1 MRTPQTP
8 TNEVHTMTLDGVTRR
23 EFIKLALG
31 TTAGL
36 ACGLNPLESEASE
49 GDYDFQMPPDR
60 ELKQYLSQPV
70 DDTIGTPGVD
80 YIPVNDENYD
90 QIVKGSNKPVMVLFY
105 NDTNTEDGADPCRGL
120 AGLAK
125 VLNDTFQ
132 ADNVKEGY
140 AGDDILFC
148 AYKINNRKYV
158 NDSEFNH
165 VTGEYPI
172 EDTPALAF
180 YKHEDGNIKHL
191 HTLSSGFSDL
201 ETLKHNIEVYF
212 EDIPQ
217 YMLD

>member
-8 TNEVHTMTLDGVTRR
+8 PNEVHTMTLDGVTRR

-49 GDYDFQMPPDR
+49 AEYDFQMPPDR
-60 ELKQYLSQPV
+60 ELKKYLNQPV
-70 DDTIGTPGVD
+70 EDTIGTPGVD
-80 YIPVNDENYD
+80 YVPVKDENYD

-148 AYKINNRKYV
+148 AYKICDEKTVDYERGM
-158 NDSEFNH
+158 DLISR
-165 VTGEYPI
+165 YPI
-172 EDTPALAF
+172 EDTPALVF
-180 YKHEDGNIKHL
+180 YKHEDGEVKQIDTFNR
-191 HTLSSGFSDL
+191 GCSDL
-201 ETLKHNIEVYF
+201 ETLKHNIGIYV

>member
-1 MRTPQTP
+1 
-8 TNEVHTMTLDGVTRR
+8 MTLDGVTRR
-23 EFIKLALG
+23 EFIKMLG
-31 TTAGL
+31 MFTAGA

-80 YIPVNDENYD
+80 YVPVKDENYD

-105 NDTNTEDGADPCRGL
+105 NNEGEYSAGL

-132 ADNVKEGY
+132 DDNVKEGY
-140 AGDDILFC
+140 AGDDIFFC
-148 AYKINNRKYV
+148 AYKITDGVSNEPEDLYELQDK
-158 NDSEFNH
+158 
-165 VTGEYPI
+165 YPI
-172 EDTPALAF
+172 EKTPAIAF
-180 YKHEDGNIKHL
+180 YAINNNKVDCIGSYDGGIIEL
-191 HTLSSGFSDL
+191 DV
-201 ETLKHNIEVYF
+201 LKEKIEKYF
-212 EDIPQ
+212 DAVPK

>member
-1 MRTPQTP
+1 
-8 TNEVHTMTLDGVTRR
+8 MTLDGVTRR

-60 ELKQYLSQPV
+60 VLKQYLSQPV
-70 DDTIGTPGVD
+70 ETTIGTPGVD
-80 YIPVNDENYD
+80 YIPVKDENYD

-105 NDTNTEDGADPCRGL
+105 CNEGEYSTGL

-148 AYKINNRKYV
+148 AYKVSNEETVDYDEGTDLEAR
-158 NDSEFNH
+158 
-165 VTGEYPI
+165 YPI
-172 EDTPALAF
+172 GDIPALAF
-180 YKHEDGNIKHL
+180 YAINNNKMECIGSYDGGPSEL
-191 HTLSSGFSDL
+191 DR
-201 ETLKHNIEVYF
+201 LKK
-212 EDIPQ
+212 DIQ
-217 YMLD
+217 DYMELIPKNML

>member
-132 ADNVKEGY
+132 ADNVKEDY

-148 AYKINNRKYV
+148 AYKVNNKKSVDADDFLDLKEQYPIGDLPALVFYTINNDNVESIGSYDGGPSELDRLKKDIRDYV
-158 NDSEFNH
+158 
-165 VTGEYPI
+165 G
-172 EDTPALAF
+172 L
-180 YKHEDGNIKHL
+180 
-191 HTLSSGFSDL
+191 
-201 ETLKHNIEVYF
+201 
-212 EDIPQ
+212 IPKN
-217 YMLD
+217 MF